1 MVQSSTMISPWSHF
15 AVTYATALV
24 TSGEATPQV
33 ESEVSAVLGA
43 RGIEATVMATPTAL
57 WVDVGSTAR
66 VIRTSPGNPRLD
78 LQGTI
83 RALGSSVARGELSPE
98 EATVQ
103 LRAVMQRPAPY
114 PAWAVRAAFASAS
127 AGAAVLMGGSLA
139 DVGVAGAL
147 GVVTLAVSSALGKR
161 KEWEKLAD
169 PLAALVAATLAQP
182 VLLLGG
188 SPGLCALAAVI
199 VLAPGLQLTLGMAEA
214 AAGHWTSGAARL
226 AGTLAASALLAAG
239 LALPA
244 AVLPPLSSSVAPVAL
259 PPLATLGAT
268 LAAAL
273 SVAVLCSTPPRQIP
287 SAVLIALAAVTLTR
301 MQPGPMGALGGA
313 LLATGLANAWRH
325 YWPSSSGLALP
336 ALLLLVPG
344 SVGVKGASLLLDQAL
359 LPGLETAVAAGIA
372 AIALAAGILAGH
384 ALVPPVFARTGAS

>member
-1 MVQSSTMISPWSHF
+1 MVQPSTMISPWSHF
-15 AVTYATALV
+15 AVTYATALAAA
-24 TSGEATPQV
+24 GEATPQV

-78 LQGTI
+78 LQGTV
-83 RALGSSVARGELSPE
+83 RALGRSVARGELSPE
-98 EATVQ
+98 DATGQ
-103 LRAVMQRPAPY
+103 LRDVMRRPGPY
-114 PAWAVRAAFASAS
+114 PAWAVRVAFASAS
-127 AGAAVLMGGSLA
+127 AGSAVLMGGSLA
-139 DVGVAGAL
+139 DVVAAGLL
-147 GVVTLAVSSALGKR
+147 GVVTLAVSSTLGQR
-161 KEWEKLAD
+161 KDWEKLAD
-169 PLAALVAATLAQP
+169 PVAAVVAGTLAQL
-182 VLLLGG
+182 VLIFGG

-244 AVLPPLSSSVAPVAL
+244 AVLPALSPQLEPVLL
-259 PPLATLGAT
+259 PELATLGAT
-268 LAAAL
+268 VAAAL

-301 MQPGPMGALGGA
+301 MQPGPMGALLGA
-313 LLATGLANAWRH
+313 LLATGLANGWRR
-325 YWPSSSGLALP
+325 YWPSSAGMALP

-344 SVGVKGASLLLDQAL
+344 SVGVKGASLLLGQSL

-372 AIALAAGILAGH
+372 AIALAAGILVGH
-384 ALVPPVFARTGAS
+384 ALTTGETPAPQG